1 MEVKNPLKTIHSIFY
16 HETLGKLRTIYEDG
30 DLLFCIYDIAKILG
44 YTDNGKS
51 IKRFCYN
58 IRKCTYGRKT
68 LNFMDAADM
77 DNLLTRAENPV
88 TNELRYWI
96 CDTIIP
102 EVCEMD
108 TVEEEYPTPENE
120 LYIIH
125 RSDYDR
131 LTFAFV
137 SVCKNLLNMC
147 RCAAVM
153 PKDEA
158 HTVIRDTAENAANV
172 CAYLLEKY
180 GLSFDD
186 VLHFDSEKVFSL
198 LDEDVI
204 SPEEAGYVAYD
215 QVVEAFGQMAADFL
229 TDWKHSNG

>member
-1 MEVKNPLKTIHSIFY
+1 MKTTHSIFY
-16 HETLGKLRTIYEDG
+16 HENLGKLRTIYENG
-30 DLLFCIYDIAKILG
+30 DLLFCIFDIAKILG

-68 LNFMDAADM
+68 LNFMDAADVE
-77 DNLLTRAENPV
+77 NLLTRTETPAAA
-88 TNELRYWI
+88 ELRHWI
-96 CDTIIP
+96 CGTIIP
-102 EVCEMD
+102 EVCETD
-108 TVEEEYPTPENE
+108 SGEEEYPAPENE

-147 RCAAVM
+147 CCAAVM
-153 PKDEA
+153 PKDEV
-158 HTVIRDTAENAANV
+158 HTVIRDTAENAANT
-172 CAYLLEKY
+172 CEYLLEKY
-180 GLSFDD
+180 GLSTDD
-186 VLHFDSEKVFSL
+186 ILHFDSEKVFNL

-204 SPEEAGYVAYD
+204 SPEEAGYVPYD
-215 QVVEAFGQMAADFL
+215 QVVEAFGQSAADFL

>member
-1 MEVKNPLKTIHSIFY
+1 MKTIRSIFY
-16 HETLGKLRTIYEDG
+16 HETLGKLRTIYEGG

-44 YTDNGKS
+44 YTDNGKF

-102 EVCEMD
+102 EVCETD
-108 TVEEEYPTPENE
+108 ASAEEYPTPENE

-137 SVCKNLLNMC
+137 SVCKNL
-147 RCAAVM
+147 

-229 TDWKHSNG
+229 TDWKYGNG